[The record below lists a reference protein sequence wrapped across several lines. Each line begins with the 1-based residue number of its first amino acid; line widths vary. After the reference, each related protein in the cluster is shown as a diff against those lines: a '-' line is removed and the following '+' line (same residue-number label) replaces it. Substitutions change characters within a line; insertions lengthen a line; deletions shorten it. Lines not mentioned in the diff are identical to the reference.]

1 MKLSRVLQFIHQGSL
16 RVHFSQHGEDVMLHK
31 LFGRK
36 RSTGFYIDIG
46 AHHPFRQSNTAYLW
60 LMGWNGVNVD
70 ASQAA
75 INLFRRVRPRD
86 VNLWTAVVDEATAES
101 QTHITLHS
109 NMALDLGATCD
120 PELARQ
126 RGTTRTEQVPC
137 TSITAIINR
146 YGAAD
151 GADLDLLNIDIEG
164 FDERAIASIDQWQ
177 VRPRVLCIEMAQKDI
192 RALLDSHTCHTLER
206 AGYLLTD
213 RMGQSAIFQRQ
224 DG

>member
-1 MKLSRVLQFIHQGSL
+1 MKLSRVFQFIHQGSL
-16 RVHFSQHGEDVMLHK
+16 RVHFSQYGEDVMLHK

-70 ASQAA
+70 ASRTA
-75 INLFRRVRPRD
+75 IDLFKRARPRD
-86 VNLWTAVVDEATAES
+86 VNLWTAVVDDTTAAC

-120 PELARQ
+120 PELAKQ
-126 RGTTRTEQVPC
+126 RGTTQTEQVPC
-137 TSITAIINR
+137 TSITEIINR
-146 YGAAD
+146 YSAAEGA
-151 GADLDLLNIDIEG
+151 GLDLLNIDIEG

-192 RALLDSHTCHTLER
+192 RALLDSRTCDTLEH

-213 RMGQSAIFQRQ
+213 RMEQSAIFQRQ